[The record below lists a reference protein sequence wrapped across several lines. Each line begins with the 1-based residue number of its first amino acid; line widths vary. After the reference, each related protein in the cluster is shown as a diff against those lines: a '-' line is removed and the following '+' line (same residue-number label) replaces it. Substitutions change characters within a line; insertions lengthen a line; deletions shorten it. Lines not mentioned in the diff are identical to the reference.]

1 MEGSSHEARLVQMW
15 THGSFFSRLAEARTG
30 RYGHATR
37 HLQTCALLS
46 KRIDAWGD
54 IRNHQAYMAAI
65 RSGHGRK
72 SAFWMRMQE
81 LPLP

>member
-1 MEGSSHEARLVQMW
+1 
-15 THGSFFSRLAEARTG
+15 
-30 RYGHATR
+30 
-37 HLQTCALLS
+37 LLS

-54 IRNHQAYMAAI
+54 IRNHQAYMAVI

-72 SAFWMRMQE
+72 SAFWKRMQE